1 MASRTTAEI
10 DSQPQVWRQAI
21 DIARR
26 AESLGVLPVRGQRA
40 AVIGC
45 GTSWFMAQ
53 AYCQLRE
60 ELGQGPSEAFT
71 SSLFPLRRGMDYAR
85 IVFLSRS
92 GTTTEIVEAARALAE
107 QGVPLTLITAV
118 GGGPITPYVNH
129 EIVLDFADEESVVQ
143 TRFATS
149 ALMLL
154 RAALGQDLQDALRDA
169 ESALAHE
176 VPAAWVGADQVSFLG
191 DGWCFGLANE
201 AGLKWREASQSWTES
216 YPAMEY
222 RHGPIA
228 IAQPGR
234 LVWVF
239 GQAPEGMAEQ
249 VAATGAQFLTFPM
262 DPVALLVLAQRV
274 AVARAEARE
283 LDPDRPRHLTRAVIL
298 PDGE

>member
-21 DIARR
+21 EMARR
-26 AESLGVLPVRGQRA
+26 AEHLEALPAHGDRA

-53 AYCQLRE
+53 SYCQLRE

-71 SSLFPLRRGMDYAR
+71 ASLFPIHRGADYAR
-85 IVFLSRS
+85 IILLSRS
-92 GTTTEIVEAARALAE
+92 GTTTEIVEVARALSE

-118 GGGPITPYVNH
+118 GDGPIAPYVDH

-154 RAALGQDLQDALRDA
+154 RAALGQDLQDALLDA

-176 VPAAWVGADQVSFLG
+176 VPAAWVEADQVSFLG

-239 GQAPEGMAEQ
+239 GRAPEGMAEQ
-249 VAATGAQFLTFPM
+249 VAATGAQFLTFPL

-298 PDGE
+298 PEGD